1 VKLIKM
7 KIKRTEEN
15 GRTHYDYPSAYKA
28 ELVKFG
34 PIYESALP
42 ENLAIVSAR
51 GNKDE
56 FILFGVED
64 KAAQVFLSSQGV
76 FEKAFSFEAQEITE
90 EAAKQIGSSWTR
102 QTEKITDEAKVIQI
116 LAKVAR
122 NEQLTQAEK
131 DALDPNKPE
140 SGISLSKSFEAY
152 LNEFLGK

>member
-1 VKLIKM
+1 M

-15 GRTHYDYPSAYKA
+15 GTTHYDYPSSYKA

-42 ENLAIVSAR
+42 ENLASVNSR

-64 KAAQVFLSSQGV
+64 KDAQAFLSSQGV
-76 FEKAFSFEAQEITE
+76 SEKDFCFEAQEITE
-90 EAAKQIGSSWTR
+90 ETARQLGNSWTR
-102 QTEKITDEAKVIQI
+102 QTEKITDEQKVIQI

-122 NEQLTQAEK
+122 NEELSQTEK
-131 DALDPNKPE
+131 DALDPTKPE
-140 SGISLSKSFEAY
+140 SGINLSKSFEAD
-152 LNEFLGK
+152 LDEFLAK